1 MNFITGNTGADQFV
15 LDQNG
20 AGNNSTILNFSTA
33 KWDKIALDTTG
44 SSTLAV
50 NAYDLGGAALVD
62 GTNLK
67 AVADAAARLG
77 TTEAT
82 GQQGR
87 LRLPTGYRRAVLQ
100 RQRGLRWRRHPGR
113 CDRRQ
118 QQRPLGL

>member
-33 KWDKIALDTTG
+33 KGDKIALDTLANP
-44 SSTLAV
+44 TLGT
-50 NAYDLGGAALVD
+50 NAYDLGAALVD

-77 TTEAT
+77 TTEVDWRK
-82 GQQGR
+82 GW
-87 LRLPTGYRRAVLQ
+87 LRLPAGYR
-100 RQRGLRWRRHPGR
+100 
-113 CDRRQ
+113 
-118 QQRPLGL
+118 